1 MMNIEDRLWDYVDGF
16 CSDEERS
23 TIEKLL
29 QSDPAVKIKYE
40 EMLLLQQQLKSV
52 ELDEP
57 SMGFKNR
64 VMEQVL
70 AGPHPVALKTRVDNR
85 IIYLIAA
92 FFVFTIGGMLAYTI
106 YNMGWSNAKNFE
118 LPKMELPV
126 VNWSLLENPAFTLFF
141 LSINVVL
148 GLLLIDKIVTARRR
162 HTADKG

>member
-1 MMNIEDRLWDYVDGF
+1 MMNIEVRLWDYVDGF

-40 EMLLLQQQLKSV
+40 ELLLLQQQLKSV

-106 YNMGWSNAKNFE
+106 YNMDWSNAQNFE

-126 VNWSLLENPAFTLFF
+126 VNWSFLENPAFTLFF
-141 LSINVVL
+141 LSMNVVL
-148 GLLLIDKIVTARRR
+148 GLLLIDKMVTARRR